1 MSQFLIASMFRFL
14 LREKLVALTL
24 TRLDYI
30 TRLVSLR
37 IYVVIDTR
45 FVNGLSQLRAEL
57 MKNGIINSSHLNLCC
72 SRIE

>member
-37 IYVVIDTR
+37 IYVVLDTR